1 MLTPQTLLALT
12 LFAFVSSVTP
22 GPNNLMVMASGT
34 NFGFA
39 RSLPH
44 MLGVVIGFVVM
55 LLAIGF
61 GLGALLQAAPG
72 AMTILQVV
80 SVGYLLYLAGRI
92 ATAAPP
98 ADDKPAAGRP
108 LSFWQAAAF
117 QWINPKAWTMSL
129 TAMAIYVP
137 ANDAVIGVLLV
148 TFVFF
153 AVGVPTVALWTAG
166 GVQLRKLLHRP
177 LALRTFNV
185 TAAVLLVASLYPL
198 LGGPT
203 PATERPGIAEGR

>member
-1 MLTPQTLLALT
+1 
-12 LFAFVSSVTP
+12 VSVTSSTWP
-22 GPNNLMVMASGT
+22 GGLLPRHLLLTT
-34 NFGFA
+34 NP
-39 RSLPH
+39 R
-44 MLGVVIGFVVM
+44 
-55 LLAIGF
+55 
-61 GLGALLQAAPG
+61 
-72 AMTILQVV
+72 
-80 SVGYLLYLAGRI
+80 
-92 ATAAPP
+92 P
-98 ADDKPAAGRP
+98 ARP